1 MKDRQRRAVGPGG
14 KTCCVRGRSLASSRG
29 AQLVEFALV
38 LPLFLALV
46 VGIFDFGQAYNLK
59 QKLNNSAR
67 EGARFAVD
75 ESCADCTQAAPATTQ
90 AIENSIVT
98 YLSNAGVNLCGL
110 TGTTSPTTGPLGYAS
125 WTFTSPQQC
134 TGTGANFTI
143 EIDRG
148 ITFADSNGATVT
160 ASQVIVNCPYAWS
173 FNRII
178 GFLVPGANYAAV
190 TTLSSDATMENLP

>member
-1 MKDRQRRAVGPGG
+1 MKGSRRRAKGSGE
-14 KTCCVRGRSLASSRG
+14 TSHYLRWFFLQSSEG

-38 LPLFLALV
+38 LPLFLAMV

-59 QKLNNSAR
+59 QKLNNAAR
-67 EGARFAVD
+67 EGARFAIEEPRSD
-75 ESCADCTQAAPATTQ
+75 ITQSAPPTTQ
-90 AIENSIVT
+90 AIENSIVN
-98 YLSNAGVNLCGL
+98 YLTNAGVNLCGL
-110 TGTTSPTTGPLGYAS
+110 TGTTTPTTGPLSFAS

-134 TGTGANFTI
+134 TGTSTNFTI

-148 ITFADSNGATVT
+148 VTFVSSTGETVA
-160 ASQVIVNCPYAWS
+160 ASKVIVNSPYAWS

-190 TTLSSDATMENLP
+190 TTLSSDATMQNLP

>member
-1 MKDRQRRAVGPGG
+1 MKGQWRRAKGSP
-14 KTCCVRGRSLASSRG
+14 RMFLQSSRG

-59 QKLNNSAR
+59 QKLNNAAR
-67 EGARFAVD
+67 EGARFAIE

-90 AIENSIVT
+90 AIENTIAN

-110 TGTTSPTTGPLGYAS
+110 TGTTTPTAGPLTFAS
-125 WTFTSPQQC
+125 WTFTSSQLC
-134 TGTGANFTI
+134 TGTNTNFTI

-148 ITFADSNGATVT
+148 VTFVDSNGATVS
-160 ASQVIVNCPYAWS
+160 ASHIIVNCPYAWS

-190 TTLSSDATMENLP
+190 TTLSSDATMKNLP